1 MFDKVRDMIGYR
13 YFVNY
18 STLNTY
24 LNMTHVM
31 LQIYQYIKHL
41 FKHDTLYV
49 IDLSLILAH

>member
-31 LQIYQYIKHL
+31 L
-41 FKHDTLYV
+41 
-49 IDLSLILAH
+49 